1 MIDPNAKYVDELGKE
16 IAPENIGKTHE
27 IDQDQ
32 SKTKAKGQP
41 DIYGQQV
48 QEQRVSNFI
57 SQTSP
62 SQSLQSINYILQ
74 GFIFDNQ
81 QEKWVKLSQGIPDD
95 IRLDFL
101 QFITPDLSEDVRM
114 TNLSSEQING
124 IMSFIIEWV
133 TDYLDIKADE
143 KGSTLTEEQMT
154 KIGLII
160 IKACYYTILR
170 AQNGIERKHMFNSL
184 KMGENLSPESM
195 PQQGKQAWYKF
206 WK

>member
-1 MIDPNAKYVDELGKE
+1 MTDPIYIDEEGKKV
-16 IAPENIGKTHE
+16 APENIGRTHD
-27 IDQDQ
+27 IAGGQ
-32 SKTKAKGQP
+32 STPSKPATP
-41 DIYGQQV
+41 DVYGQQI

-62 SQSLQSINYILQ
+62 AQSLQNINYILQ
-74 GFIFDNQ
+74 GFVYDANQ
-81 QEKWVKLSQGIPDD
+81 EQWIKLSTGIPDD

-114 TNLSSEQING
+114 TNLSGDQING
-124 IMSFIIEWV
+124 LMAFIIEWV

-143 KGSTLTEEQMT
+143 KDSKLTEEQMT

-170 AQNGIERKHMFNSL
+170 SQNGIERKHMFNSL
-184 KMGENLSPESM
+184 KMGENLSPETM